1 MNNNRYLCI
10 CIINLLKIVPM
21 KKVTLFLAVILL
33 VTGCAK
39 KEALVP
45 VRVHINDF
53 SIFQEEFPSKSASD
67 VADYSGVKAITLAF
81 YTANGT
87 EQYKVTQMRADA
99 TTYTAFGE
107 FDLSLPMGSYT
118 MVVLGYGLNPGE
130 PAINLTSPTSASF
143 GEYPARETFVATQT
157 VSITNTDDVELS
169 ATLNRVVAKLKV
181 LSTDGRT
188 DNAHSVC
195 LTTSGGSKAF
205 NPSTGLAITNTGFS
219 NTIDITGTAVG
230 IVAAPVSYVF
240 LATDEQ
246 TVNVTIDV
254 LDENGTII
262 SHKVVN
268 GVPLQRNR
276 TTKLVGSIFTASGDG
291 SFQVETEWLPETE
304 VNF

>member
-1 MNNNRYLCI
+1 
-10 CIINLLKIVPM
+10 M

-53 SIFQEEFPSKSASD
+53 SISQEEIPSKTASD
-67 VADYSGVKAITLAF
+67 VVDYTGVKAITLAF
-81 YTANGT
+81 YTADGT

-99 TTYTAFGE
+99 TTYTTFGE

-118 MVVLGYGLNPGE
+118 MVVLGYGLNDGE
-130 PAINLTSPTSASF
+130 PAITLTGPTSATF
-143 GEYPARETFVATQT
+143 GDYPARETFVATQA
-157 VSITNTDDVELS
+157 VSITNTDALELN

-188 DNAHSVC
+188 ANANSVRI
-195 LTTSGGSKAF
+195 TTSGGSKAF
-205 NPSTGLAITNTGFS
+205 NPSTGLATTNTGFS
-219 NTIDITGTAVG
+219 NTVNITSTAVG
-230 IVAAPVSYVF
+230 SVAGPVSYLF

-254 LDENGTII
+254 LDENNQTI

-268 GVPLQRNR
+268 NVPLQRNR
-276 TTKLVGSIFTASGDG
+276 MTKLVGSIFTASGDG

>member
-1 MNNNRYLCI
+1 
-10 CIINLLKIVPM
+10 M

-45 VRVHINDF
+45 VRVRINDF
-53 SIFQEEFPSKSASD
+53 SISQEEISSKTASD
-67 VADYSGVKAITLAF
+67 VVDYTGVKAITLAF
-81 YTANGT
+81 YTADGT

-99 TTYTAFGE
+99 TTYTTFGE

-118 MVVLGYGLNPGE
+118 MVVLGYGLNDGE
-130 PAINLTSPTSASF
+130 PAITLTGPTSATF
-143 GEYPARETFVATQT
+143 GDYPARETFVATQT
-157 VSITNTDDVELS
+157 VSITNTDALELN

-188 DNAHSVC
+188 ANANSVRI
-195 LTTSGGSKAF
+195 TTSGGSKAF
-205 NPSTGLAITNTGFS
+205 NPSTGLATTNTGFS
-219 NTIDITGTAVG
+219 NTVNITSTAVG
-230 IVAAPVSYVF
+230 SVAGPVSYLF

-254 LDENGTII
+254 LDENNQTI

-268 GVPLQRNR
+268 NVPLQRNR
-276 TTKLVGSIFTASGDG
+276 MTKLVGSIFTASGDG

>member
-1 MNNNRYLCI
+1 
-10 CIINLLKIVPM
+10 M

-53 SIFQEEFPSKSASD
+53 SISQEEIPSKTASD
-67 VADYSGVKAITLAF
+67 VVDYTGVKAITLAF
-81 YTANGT
+81 YTADGT

-99 TTYTAFGE
+99 TTYTTFGE

-118 MVVLGYGLNPGE
+118 MVVLGYGLNDGE
-130 PAINLTSPTSASF
+130 PAITLTGPTSATF
-143 GEYPARETFVATQT
+143 GDYPARETFVATQA
-157 VSITNTDDVELS
+157 VSITNTDALELN
-169 ATLNRVVAKLKV
+169 ATLNRVVAKHKV

-188 DNAHSVC
+188 ANANSVRI
-195 LTTSGGSKAF
+195 TTSGGSKAF
-205 NPSTGLAITNTGFS
+205 NPSTGLATSNTGFS
-219 NTIDITGTAVG
+219 NTVNITSTAVG
-230 IVAAPVSYVF
+230 SVAGPVSYLF

-254 LDENGTII
+254 LDENNQTI

-268 GVPLQRNR
+268 NVPLQRNR
-276 TTKLVGSIFTASGDG
+276 MTKLVGSIFTASGDG

>member
-1 MNNNRYLCI
+1 
-10 CIINLLKIVPM
+10 M

-45 VRVHINDF
+45 VRVHINEF
-53 SIFQEEFPSKSASD
+53 SISQEEIPSKTASD

-81 YTANGT
+81 YTANGD

-99 TTYTAFGE
+99 TTYTTFGE

-118 MVVLGYGLNPGE
+118 MVVLGYGLNEGE
-130 PAINLTSPTSASF
+130 PAITLTSSTAATF
-143 GEYPARETFVATQT
+143 GEYPARETFVATQA
-157 VSITNTDDVELS
+157 VNITNTNAVSLS
-169 ATLNRVVAKLKV
+169 ATLNRIVSKLKIH
-181 LSTDGRT
+181 STDGCTENAVNIRT
-188 DNAHSVC
+188 TFSA
-195 LTTSGGSKAF
+195 GGKAF
-205 NPSTGLAITNTGFS
+205 NPTTGLAISNTGFINVLPIQS
-219 NTIDITGTAVG
+219 VVG
-230 IVAAPVSYVF
+230 NPTNSISYLF

-246 TVNVTIDV
+246 TMTVTIDV
-254 LDENGTII
+254 LDADGNSI

-268 GVPLQRNR
+268 DVPFKRNR
-276 TTKLVGSIFTASGDG
+276 MTVLTGSLYSAGSTG

>member
-1 MNNNRYLCI
+1 VLLLFASCQKNGGVATVRLHVNNFN
-10 CIINLLKIVPM
+10 V
-21 KKVTLFLAVILL
+21 
-33 VTGCAK
+33 
-39 KEALVP
+39 
-45 VRVHINDF
+45 
-53 SIFQEEFPSKSASD
+53 SQEEFPELRSASD

-81 YTANGT
+81 YTASGD

-118 MVVLGYGLNPGE
+118 MVVLGYGLNDGE
-130 PAINLTSPTSASF
+130 PAITLTGPTSATF
-143 GEYPARETFVATQT
+143 GDYPARETFVATQA
-157 VSITNTDDVELS
+157 VSITNTDALELN

-188 DNAHSVC
+188 ANANSVRI
-195 LTTSGGSKAF
+195 TTSGGSKAF
-205 NPSTGLAITNTGFS
+205 NPSTGLATTNTGFS
-219 NTIDITGTAVG
+219 NTVNITSTAVG
-230 IVAAPVSYVF
+230 SVAGPVSYLF

-254 LDENGTII
+254 LDENNQTI

-268 GVPLQRNR
+268 NVPLQRNR
-276 TTKLVGSIFTASGDG
+276 MTKLVGSIFTASGDG

>member
-1 MNNNRYLCI
+1 
-10 CIINLLKIVPM
+10 M

-53 SIFQEEFPSKSASD
+53 SISQEEIPSKTASD
-67 VADYSGVKAITLAF
+67 VVDYTGVKAITLAF
-81 YTANGT
+81 YTADGT

-99 TTYTAFGE
+99 TTYTTFGE

-118 MVVLGYGLNPGE
+118 MVVLGYGLNDGE
-130 PAINLTSPTSASF
+130 PAITLTGPTSATF
-143 GEYPARETFVATQT
+143 GDYPARETFVATQT
-157 VSITNTDDVELS
+157 VNITNTDALELN

-188 DNAHSVC
+188 ANANSVRI
-195 LTTSGGSKAF
+195 TTSGGSKAF
-205 NPSTGLAITNTGFS
+205 NPSTGLATTNTGFN
-219 NTIDITGTAVG
+219 NTVNITSTAVG
-230 IVAAPVSYVF
+230 SVAGPVSYLF

-254 LDENGTII
+254 LDENNQTI

-268 GVPLQRNR
+268 NVPLQRNR
-276 TTKLVGSIFTASGDG
+276 MTKLVGYIFTASGDG